1 MLTITNKQMEAFS
14 AYMMDSFIK
23 KVKNHLRQKFP
34 VSTRMMTDENLQ
46 ELIALGI
53 EKSAQYNII
62 ERDDVL
68 PFLEYMISLGKD
80 FDKNPDHKWA
90 LKILKIR
97 NLDGA
102 GKIARLSDI
111 NPIFPEIQNG

>member
-34 VSTRMMTDENLQ
+34 VSTDQMTDDTLHDIITQ
-46 ELIALGI
+46 GI
-53 EKSAQYNII
+53 EKAAGYNIV

-68 PFLEYMISLGKD
+68 PFIEYMISLGKD
-80 FDKNPDHKWA
+80 FDKNPDQNWA

-97 NLDGA
+97 NLEGTE
-102 GKIARLSDI
+102 KIARLIDI
-111 NPIFPEIQNG
+111 NPLYPEIQNG